1 MMTADCK
8 IRYTTKTFT
17 LCEVSESDKGKS
29 SAAAGA
35 QPCLDAAQ
43 SGIALAVFANSD
55 GVSAGALYMSGGA
68 HGEMRIELEPPYDTP
83 AHVDEMLELAIPFL
97 VRRCGAAGLRCDV
110 SRSPDMIPLLARYG
124 FERVDDQYYARP
136 NVHRFNASRGLA
148 YCGLACCVCGE
159 GEDCAGC
166 RNMGC
171 ASYDSCRSFGCCAS
185 TGRAGCWQCDEFPC
199 DWDMLGKL
207 RVRTFARYAAL
218 RGEQAL
224 LDALRRDEARG
235 VLYHYTGKLVGD
247 YDLISDE
254 DALIRF
260 LDGD

>member
-1 MMTADCK
+1 MTADSK

-17 LCEVSESDKGKS
+17 LCEVSESEKGKS

-83 AHVDEMLELAIPFL
+83 AHVDELLELAIPFL

-110 SRSPDMIPLLARYG
+110 SRSPGIIPLLARYG

-199 DWDMLGKL
+199 DWTCWASCACGRL
-207 RVRTFARYAAL
+207 RAMRHCAANRRCL
-218 RGEQAL
+218 MRSGEMK
-224 LDALRRDEARG
+224 RVECCITIPVNWSG
-235 VLYHYTGKLVGD
+235 TT
-247 YDLISDE
+247 ISFPM
-254 DALIRF
+254 RMH
-260 LDGD
+260 

>member
-1 MMTADCK
+1 MMTADSK

-17 LCEVSESDKGKS
+17 LCEVSESEKGKS

-83 AHVDEMLELAIPFL
+83 AHVDELLELAIPFL

-110 SRSPDMIPLLARYG
+110 SRSPGIIPLLARYG

-148 YCGLACCVCGE
+148 YCGLACCVCG
-159 GEDCAGC
+159 
-166 RNMGC
+166 
-171 ASYDSCRSFGCCAS
+171 AS